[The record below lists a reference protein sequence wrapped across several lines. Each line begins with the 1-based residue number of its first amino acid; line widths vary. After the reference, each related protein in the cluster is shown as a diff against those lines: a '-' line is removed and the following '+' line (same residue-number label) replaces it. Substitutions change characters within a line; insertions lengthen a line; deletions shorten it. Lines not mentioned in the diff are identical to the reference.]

1 MKWQTVRK
9 IFKMTLIV
17 IGSIIGV
24 VLVVGLLFLN
34 LSPQFGAKTKGERA
48 ARIQQSPNFR
58 DGEFRNV
65 QETTLMHNFE
75 FSSITGYFTTGDKAP
90 DWSIPVDKIP
100 SNYFAD
106 VPDTL
111 TRLTWFGH
119 SAALLEIDGKK
130 IFLDPMLASV
140 PAPHPWLGSKRFND
154 TLPLA
159 VDQLPELDAVLIS
172 HDHYDHLSYESIV
185 AIKDRVKRFYV
196 PLGIA
201 AHLLSWGVAEDKIVE
216 LDWWDE
222 ATLEGITFA
231 CTPSRHFS
239 GRGVLDG
246 CSTLWCS
253 WVIRGSNASIFF
265 GGDSGYDKAFGEIG
279 KKYGPFDL
287 AMLECGQYNR
297 QWPEIHMMPEETVQ
311 ANIDLNSK
319 LLMPIHWGAFK
330 LALHSWTEP
339 AERVSKKARELNVAI
354 TTPRIGQPI
363 VIGQPAPASAWWEG

>member
-1 MKWQTVRK
+1 MKK
-9 IFKMTLIV
+9 ILKMTLLV
-17 IGSIIGV
+17 IGSIVGV

-34 LSPQFGAKTKGERA
+34 LSPQFGAKSKGERA
-48 ARIQQSPNFR
+48 ARIQKSPNYQ
-58 DGEFRNV
+58 DGKFQNIE
-65 QETTLMHNFE
+65 ETTVMHSFD
-75 FSSITGYFTTGDKAP
+75 FGTIPGYFTTGDKVP
-90 DWSIPVDKIP
+90 DWSIPVDGIS
-100 SNYFAD
+100 SNSFHNLAD
-106 VPDTL
+106 SL

-119 SAALLEIDGKK
+119 SAALLEIDGKR

-140 PAPHPWLGSKRFND
+140 PAPHPWLGSNRFND
-154 TLPLA
+154 TLPLSIPE
-159 VDQLPELDAVLIS
+159 LPELDAVLIS

-185 AIKDRVKRFYV
+185 EIKDKVKKFYV

-201 AHLLSWGVAEDKIVE
+201 AHLISWGVAEDKIVE

-222 ATLEGITFA
+222 VELEGITLA

-239 GRGVLDG
+239 GRGVLDRF
-246 CSTLWCS
+246 STLWCS
-253 WVIRGSNASIFF
+253 WVIRGRNSNIFF
-265 GGDSGYDKAFGEIG
+265 GGDSGYDKVFEKIGE
-279 KKYGPFDL
+279 KYGPFDI
-287 AMLECGQYNR
+287 AMLECGQYNE

-339 AERVSKKARELNVAI
+339 AERVSKKARELNVPI

-363 VIGQPAPASAWWEG
+363 VIGQSAPASEWWEG